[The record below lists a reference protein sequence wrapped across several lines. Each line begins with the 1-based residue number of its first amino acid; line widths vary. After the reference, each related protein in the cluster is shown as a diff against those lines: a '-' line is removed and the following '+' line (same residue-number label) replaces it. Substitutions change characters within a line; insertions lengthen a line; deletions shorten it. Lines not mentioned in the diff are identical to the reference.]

1 VTAPSDR
8 SSVADRSEGTKP
20 SERQSVTTPSGGR
33 ATSPGEPDST
43 LLTRAG
49 IPGVGVRDVRMAA
62 GAVTE
67 VGSLAPRPGEQVHDL
82 AGYLLLPA
90 LVEPHVHLDK
100 IFSAPT
106 ELLTD
111 AAPLTGLSDA
121 IGRHETASRRQA
133 SSGGDARPARDTTDA
148 VVDRAVRALR
158 RYLANGTTAVRCH
171 VGCGRPI
178 DTASLTALLEVRRR
192 MGDLVDVQIVA
203 DLGWPLGAA
212 WPDHVAHLRTALE
225 AGADLVGGYP
235 SLEAD
240 PVTAMEACLAV
251 AREYGRGVDF
261 HLDEALDPADQ
272 DVRVLARRVR
282 DDPVAGTVTA
292 SHCVALGCCEPPVQ
306 REIAAEIAV
315 AGISVITNPMTN
327 LYLQDRPAAQIRG
340 LTAIHALAEADVAL
354 AAGSDN
360 VQDAFNPVGRCDPL
374 EVASLLVT
382 AAQCELGDALAM
394 VSTSARAVLGLA
406 PAGPQVGAVADLL
419 AVRSESITSAV
430 ASAPTDRMVFTAGR
444 LVAHTRAESW
454 VAGTESD
461 NPPHGNR

>member
-1 VTAPSDR
+1 MTAPTAPTAPPSTSR
-8 SSVADRSEGTKP
+8 SV
-20 SERQSVTTPSGGR
+20 
-33 ATSPGEPDST
+33 
-43 LLTRAG
+43 LLTSAG
-49 IPGVGVRDVRMAA
+49 IPGVGVRDVRMAN
-62 GAVTE
+62 GAVTQI
-67 VGSLAPRPGEQVHDL
+67 GHLAAAPGEETHDL
-82 AGYLLLPA
+82 TGYLLLPA

-133 SSGGDARPARDTTDA
+133 SSAAGAASGTSQAIDA
-148 VVDRAVRALR
+148 VVQRAERALR
-158 RYLANGTTAVRCH
+158 RYLAHGTTAVRCH
-171 VGCGRPI
+171 VGCGRPL
-178 DTASLTALLEVRRR
+178 DTASLTSLLEVRRR
-192 MGDLVDVQIVA
+192 MQGLVDVQIVA
-203 DLGWPLGAA
+203 DIGWPLGTA
-212 WPDHVAHLRTALE
+212 WPEHVAHLRTALE

-235 SLEAD
+235 SLEVD
-240 PVTAMEACLAV
+240 PEEAMDACLAV

-261 HLDEALDPADQ
+261 HLDEALDPEDQ

-282 DDPVAGTVTA
+282 DRPLDGTVTA
-292 SHCVALGCCEPPVQ
+292 SHCVALGCCEPPMQ
-306 REIAAEIAV
+306 RTIAAEIAD

-406 PAGPQVGAVADLL
+406 PAGPQIGAVADLL
-419 AVRSESITSAV
+419 AVRSESITSTV
-430 ASAPTDRMVFTAGR
+430 AMAPADRMVFTAGR
-444 LVAHTRAESW
+444 LVAHTRSESW
-454 VAGTESD
+454 IAGSD
-461 NPPHGNR
+461 NPPGRHQ